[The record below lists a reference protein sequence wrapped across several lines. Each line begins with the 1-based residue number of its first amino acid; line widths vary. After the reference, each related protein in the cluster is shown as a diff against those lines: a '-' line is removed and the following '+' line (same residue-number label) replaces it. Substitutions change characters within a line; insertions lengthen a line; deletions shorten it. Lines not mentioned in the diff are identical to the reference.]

1 MPQIVDENLDQ
12 VKYFLDDKEI
22 NFTSNFIESQLIKDG
37 SYKLTIFA
45 TDLVGFNVTKSFP
58 LNIDNTKPTL
68 LINSPPDNMTV
79 SEILPINFQVI
90 DANLPESGGIRIIL
104 PNGELRDQT
113 QLKFDTSQFDEGPY
127 EIKIFAEDK
136 AGNKVSKEISFN
148 VDHSMISQTPF
159 LEDVDEQEQN
169 YLLVIGIVIGLAIGI
184 ISVLFATKKIKISV
198 SK

>member
-1 MPQIVDENLDQ
+1 
-12 VKYFLDDKEI
+12 
-22 NFTSNFIESQLIKDG
+22 
-37 SYKLTIFA
+37 
-45 TDLVGFNVTKSFP
+45 
-58 LNIDNTKPTL
+58 
-68 LINSPPDNMTV
+68 MTV

>member
-22 NFTSNFIESQLIKDG
+22 NFTSNFIESQSIKDG

-68 LINSPPDNMTV
+68 LINSPQDNTTV
-79 SEILPINFQVI
+79 SEVLPINFQVI
-90 DANLPESGGIRIIL
+90 DANLPENGGIKIIL

-127 EIKIFAEDK
+127 EIKIYAEDK

-148 VDHSMISQTPF
+148 VDHSIISPTPF
-159 LEDVDEQEQN
+159 TEEKPETEQN
-169 YLLVIGIVIGLAIGI
+169 FLVLLGVVIGLTIGI